1 MWAQDWGNLYG
12 LLTPYPNAVAVDVT
26 DEMIKQ
32 NWNARKMFEV
42 SEEFYTSLGLEPMPT
57 CYGPLSM
64 IEKPTDGREV
74 VW

>member
-1 MWAQDWGNLYG
+1 MWAQDWGNLYS

-32 NWNARKMFEV
+32 CWNAKKMFEV

-64 IEKPTDGREV
+64 IEKPTDREV